1 MIYYT
6 GTDDWRSP
14 HRKGPD
20 KLSLAFMLL
29 DNLNSPKIDL
39 SRNEQAVGTLNASR
53 VWIKYTLGRFNVS
66 S

>member
-39 SRNEQAVGTLNASR
+39 TRNE
-53 VWIKYTLGRFNVS
+53 
-66 S
+66 

>member
-1 MIYYT
+1 
-6 GTDDWRSP
+6 
-14 HRKGPD
+14 
-20 KLSLAFMLL
+20 MLL

-39 SRNEQAVGTLNASR
+39 TRNEWAVGTLHASR